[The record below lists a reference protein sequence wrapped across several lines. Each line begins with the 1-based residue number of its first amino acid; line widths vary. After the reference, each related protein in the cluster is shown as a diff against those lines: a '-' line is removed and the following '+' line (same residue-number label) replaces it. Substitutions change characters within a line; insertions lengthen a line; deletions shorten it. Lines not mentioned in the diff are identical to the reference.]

1 MTWYCQ
7 KGRNMKRLSLAA
19 ILTLVSS
26 LSYAADQQC
35 LAQKYDAYVD
45 ASLTWY
51 SDLATLTTSAYPEL
65 KEVSQWFLAGRQHHF
80 ELNRVA
86 VHYYLANEP
95 AKVATAQPIEAWL
108 QLEQKDIKSLAL
120 RDDELGRAAK
130 ITFDDRQAPPNEKNY
145 QLRSAL
151 AELLSHPKTIDSALS
166 SYNTKIE
173 KIEQI
178 ICN

>member
-1 MTWYCQ
+1 
-7 KGRNMKRLSLAA
+7 MKRLSLAVM
-19 ILTLVSS
+19 LSLVSS

-45 ASLTWY
+45 ASLDWY
-51 SDLATLTTSAYPEL
+51 KDLATLTTATYPDL

-95 AKVATAQPIEAWL
+95 AKVATGQPIEAWL
-108 QLEQKDIKSLAL
+108 QLEQQEIKSLSL
-120 RDDELGRAAK
+120 RDDKLGHTAK
-130 ITFDDRQAPPNEKNY
+130 ITFDDRQAAPHEKNY

-151 AELLSHPKTIDSALS
+151 AELLSHPKTIDSALT
-166 SYNTKIE
+166 SYNAKMEKIE
-173 KIEQI
+173 KIV
-178 ICN
+178 CH